1 MEEKEKLEMI
11 IRDLEAEI
19 RVWSA
24 KAESAEDTADKNFYR
39 ELLLSLRK
47 EKLMRLEMLGARG
60 SAAGL
65 GVESTTG
72 SDLAAGLGVGS
83 TAGAGPPARKLRLR
97 QDLQNQDL
105 FFFEPMDAISAAA
118 VASPGV
124 TSTFFLDPKGR
135 QTDELKNWLRLAEQ
149 LYHEGKPILPLFING
164 LVKSGKSF
172 ILNEVLPAVVNT
184 YYCSGGSS
192 QQHASMAQ
200 PNFLRV
206 NCLPCNRISG
216 SGGFLMDFLVK
227 LKESAA
233 EQQLSAAASTPV
245 PSDRFTL
252 NMLAAIQDFMQRLPR
267 DRLNFLL
274 IDEAQSFY
282 LLRRPVSNDCPQHGS
297 TLDMD
302 AVLQMR
308 V

>member
-1 MEEKEKLEMI
+1 
-11 IRDLEAEI
+11 
-19 RVWSA
+19 
-24 KAESAEDTADKNFYR
+24 
-39 ELLLSLRK
+39 
-47 EKLMRLEMLGARG
+47 
-60 SAAGL
+60 
-65 GVESTTG
+65 
-72 SDLAAGLGVGS
+72 
-83 TAGAGPPARKLRLR
+83 
-97 QDLQNQDL
+97 
-105 FFFEPMDAISAAA
+105 MDAISAAA

-164 LVKSGKSF
+164 LVKVGCNGLNMVEEHSVQLVSPTCNGAWREKVSRGKWAMHEALCTVGGHTAEQPRGIMLVYLAFLRHLVPVVQSGKSF